1 VRVTSDRSATCRN
14 CGRAATRLDR
24 QRWCDRC
31 RREVVRRASRA
42 ARIVAIVAALLLM
55 AWILLFVGPTPRFLM
70 GWLVLIAAVY
80 FFVYKLAQR
89 VAFEVV
95 RGRGVPPPEEQKEEP
110 HA

>member
-1 VRVTSDRSATCRN
+1 VRVASDRSATCRN
-14 CGRAATRLDR
+14 CGRPATRLDR

-31 RREVVRRASRA
+31 RREVVRRASRV
-42 ARIVAIVAALLLM
+42 ARVVAIVAALLLM
-55 AWILLFVGPTPRFLM
+55 GWIVLVIGPTPRFLM

-80 FFVYKLAQR
+80 FFVYKLTQR

-95 RGRGVPPPEEQKEEP
+95 RGRGVHPPKEEEP